1 MDDPL
6 PQPWHLT
13 GWVFDVIPDA
23 SGMTVWFR
31 AEAGETVSL
40 SAPFRPSFVLA
51 GKNLKAASLHAAS
64 IRWNCSLARGEG
76 TEFFSG
82 RTLPAWTFTAAA
94 PALLGPTVRKAE
106 KAFGPEALFNADI
119 APEQQFAYATG
130 LYPLSRARV
139 ECAGDG
145 TILSSRVLDSPW
157 EIDAPL
163 PSFSTALLRTEGKGH
178 PAHGRTRPL
187 ELTAGG
193 VTHVLQ
199 WEDGADFLLE
209 LLRLLGRADP
219 DLLVTEY
226 GDDHLLPR
234 LLALAGRLRIPLPL
248 GRPRRAAADDTI
260 RRTKERS
267 YLSYGRV
274 VFLAAPHTLSGRWH
288 VDARNSF
295 LFGETGLPG
304 LIELARLS
312 GIPLQ
317 RLART
322 SPGTAISAM
331 QVATALRRGILVP
344 YKKRE
349 PEEFKSGIDLVVTD
363 KGGLTY
369 LPRPGLHENVGELD
383 FASMY
388 PSLMDRYN
396 ISPET
401 INCGCCGRRPTDG
414 RPGIPVPEIGA
425 HTCVRRRGLVPDTI
439 APILSKRRLLKERQ
453 AACALPEDRE
463 LFRKRQTALKWLLV
477 VCFGFLGYRNA
488 RFGRIEAH
496 EAVTAWGREKLL
508 AAKEIAESRGFLFLH
523 GLTDAIWVKR
533 QGAGAEDYRE
543 LAERITEKTG
553 MPIALEG
560 VYRWLMFLPSKRNP
574 KVAVPNRFAGA
585 FSSGE
590 IKARGI
596 AMRRSDT
603 PPMVAALQREL
614 LERMAAAET
623 IADLRAM
630 LTELRGITERAV
642 AELREGRIPPEALAI
657 ARRLSK
663 APEQYVANTAA
674 AAVTREL
681 CGRGVTLRPG
691 SKIRYLLADGK
702 GRAMGFLDGNET
714 PDFPRY
720 EEMLREAEEELLG
733 PFRRKW
739 F

>member
-1 MDDPL
+1 MSRRV
-6 PQPWHLT
+6 LT

-23 SGMTVWFR
+23 RGITVWFR
-31 AEAGETVSL
+31 TGGGETVAL
-40 SAPFRPSFVLA
+40 SAPFHPSFVLA
-51 GKNLKAASLHAAS
+51 GRTLRETDLRTTAAL
-64 IRWNCSLARGEG
+64 WNCSIARGEG

-82 RTLPAWTFTAAA
+82 RTIPAWTFTVAQ

-119 APEQQFAYATG
+119 APEQQFAHATG
-130 LYPLSRARV
+130 LCPLSRAAV
-139 ECAGDG
+139 DCEEDG
-145 TILSSRVLDSPW
+145 TIRSSRPLDSPW
-157 EIDAPL
+157 DVDAPH
-163 PSFSTALLRTEGKGH
+163 PSLSTALLRMEGTGH
-178 PAHGRTRPL
+178 PAHRRVRPL
-187 ELTAGG
+187 EFVADGITR
-193 VTHVLQ
+193 TFQ
-199 WEDGADFLLE
+199 WEDGTEFLRG
-209 LLRLLGRADP
+209 LLRLLEETDP

-226 GDDHLLPR
+226 GDDWLLPR
-234 LLALAGRLRIPLPL
+234 LLALAGRLRVPLPL
-248 GRPRRAAADDTI
+248 GRPRRKAADDPI
-260 RRTKERS
+260 RRARERS

-317 RLART
+317 RVART

-349 PEEFKSGIDLVVTD
+349 PEEFKSGIDLVVAD

-369 LPRPGLHENVGELD
+369 IPRPGMHENVGELD

-401 INCGCCGRRPTDG
+401 INCACC
-414 RPGIPVPEIGA
+414 RPGRPVPEIGT
-425 HTCVRRRGLVPDTI
+425 HTCERRRGLVPDTI
-439 APILSKRRLLKERQ
+439 APILARRRLLKERQ
-453 AACALPEDRE
+453 KAASDPEARDV
-463 LFRKRQTALKWLLV
+463 FKQRQTALKWLLV

-496 EAVTAWGREKLL
+496 EATTAWGREKLL
-508 AAKEIAESRGFLFLH
+508 TAKEIAEREGFAFLH
-523 GLTDAIWVKR
+523 GLTDAVWVKR
-533 QGAGAEDYRE
+533 EDAPAEEYRR
-543 LAERITEKTG
+543 LADRITEETG

-560 VYRWLMFLPSKRNP
+560 IYRWIAFLPSKRNP
-574 KVAVPNRFAGA
+574 SVAVPNRFAGV
-585 FSSGE
+585 FVHGE
-590 IKARGI
+590 IKVRGI
-596 AMRRSDT
+596 ALRRSDT
-603 PPMVAALQREL
+603 PPFVAALQREL
-614 LERMAAAET
+614 LERMAKAGRIEE
-623 IADLRAM
+623 LRSM
-630 LTELRGITERAV
+630 LPELRGVLEEAV
-642 AELREGRIPPEALAI
+642 ARLRGGRVPVEELAI

-663 APEQYVANTAA
+663 APGGYVANTAA

-681 CGRGVTLRPG
+681 CGRGVPLRPG

-714 PDFPRY
+714 PDLARY
-720 EEMLREAEEELLG
+720 EAMLREAAEEFLG
-733 PFRRKW
+733 QLEGPAPSLKKQMETF
-739 F
+739 

>member
-1 MDDPL
+1 MGTP
-6 PQPWHLT
+6 PSAPRELT
-13 GWVFDVIPDA
+13 GWVFDAIPAPD
-23 SGMTVWFR
+23 GMTVWFR
-31 AEAGETVSL
+31 TVSGETFAL

-51 GKNLKAASLHAAS
+51 GKHLKEKILRTAAT
-64 IRWNCSLARGEG
+64 RWNCSLYCGEG

-82 RTLPAWTFTAAA
+82 GTLPAWTFTAAS
-94 PALLGPTVRKAE
+94 PACLGPAVRKAE

-130 LYPLSRARV
+130 LYPLSRALLR
-139 ECAGDG
+139 CNGDG

-157 EIDAPL
+157 EIDAPP
-163 PSFSTALLRTEGKGH
+163 PSLSTALLRTEGKGH

-187 ELTAGG
+187 EFTAGG
-193 VTHVLQ
+193 VTHILA
-199 WEDGADFLLE
+199 WEDGPEFLRTLRRLLE
-209 LLRLLGRADP
+209 DADP

-226 GDDHLLPR
+226 GDDWLLPR
-234 LLALAGRLRIPLPL
+234 LLALAGRLRIALPL
-248 GRPRRAAADDTI
+248 GRPSRRPGGTDDAVRRA
-260 RRTKERS
+260 RERS

-304 LIELARLS
+304 LVELARLS

-349 PEEFKSGIDLVVTD
+349 PEEFKTGLDLVVTD

-401 INCGCCGRRPTDG
+401 INCGCCGKGPPGG
-414 RPGIPVPEIGA
+414 RPGTPVPEIGA

-439 APILSKRRLLKERQ
+439 APILVKRRLLKERQ
-453 AACALPEDRE
+453 AACARPEERE

-508 AAKEIAESRGFLFLH
+508 AAKEIAERDGFLFLH

-533 QGAGAEDYRE
+533 PGATEGDYRE
-543 LAERITEKTG
+543 LAERITESAG

-560 VYRWLMFLPSKRNP
+560 VYRWLAFLPSKKNP

-585 FSSGE
+585 FSTGE

-603 PPMVAALQREL
+603 PPMVAALQRDL
-614 LERMAAAET
+614 LERMAAAKDL
-623 IADLRAM
+623 AGLRA
-630 LTELRGITERAV
+630 LLPELRGAAERAV
-642 AELREGRIPPEALAI
+642 AALREGRVPPEALAV

-663 APEQYVANTAA
+663 APGQYVANTAA

-681 CGRGVTLRPG
+681 CGRGVALRPG

-714 PDFPRY
+714 PDFALY
-720 EEMLREAEEELLG
+720 EKMLREAEEELLG
-733 PFRRKW
+733 PVR
-739 F
+739 

>member
-1 MDDPL
+1 MGDTL
-6 PQPWHLT
+6 PRPRVLT
-13 GWVFDVIPDA
+13 GWVFDVIPA
-23 SGMTVWFR
+23 PGGMTVWFR
-31 AEAGETVSL
+31 AEGGETVSL

-51 GKNLKAASLHAAS
+51 GKNLEEASLRAASA
-64 IRWNCSLARGEG
+64 RWNCSIARGEG

-82 RTLPAWTFTAAA
+82 GTIPAWTFTAAA
-94 PALLGPTVRKAE
+94 PALLGPAVRKAE

-130 LYPLSRARV
+130 LFPLARASV
-139 ECAGDG
+139 ERGGDG

-157 EIDAPL
+157 EIDSPL
-163 PSFSTALLRTEGKGH
+163 PSFSTALLRAEGKGH
-178 PAHGRTRPL
+178 PGHARTRAL
-187 ELTAGG
+187 ELTASG

-199 WEDGADFLLE
+199 WEDGADFLRE
-209 LLRLLGRADP
+209 LLRLIGRADP

-234 LLALAGRLRIPLPL
+234 LLALAGRLRVPLPL
-248 GRPRRAAADDTI
+248 GRSRNPAADDAI
-260 RRTKERS
+260 RRAKERS

-331 QVATALRRGILVP
+331 QVAAALRRGILVP

-349 PEEFKSGIDLVVTD
+349 PEEFKSGLDLVVTD

-401 INCGCCGRRPTDG
+401 INCACCGGRPAGG

-425 HTCVRRRGLVPDTI
+425 RTCVRRRGLVPDTI
-439 APILSKRRLLKERQ
+439 APILAKRRLLKQRQ
-453 AACALPEDRE
+453 AACDLPEDRE

-508 AAKEIAESRGFLFLH
+508 AAKETAENRGFLFLH

-533 QGAGAEDYRE
+533 QGACAEDYRE
-543 LAERITEKTG
+543 LAERITGETG

-560 VYRWLMFLPSKRNP
+560 VYKWLMFLPSKRNP

-585 FSSGE
+585 FSTGE

-603 PPMVAALQREL
+603 PPLVAALQREL

-623 IADLRAM
+623 AAGLDAL
-630 LTELRGITERAV
+630 LPELRGITERAV
-642 AELREGRIPPEALAI
+642 AGLREGRIPPEALAI

-663 APEQYVANTAA
+663 APGQYVANTAA

-691 SKIRYLLADGK
+691 SKIRYMLADGK
-702 GRAMGFLDGNET
+702 GRAMGFLDGSET
-714 PDFPRY
+714 PDLTRY

-733 PFRRKW
+733 LLLRK
-739 F
+739 